1 MSDYREGCI
10 HAKKVKA
17 GIVDQRPVPNRSKK
31 AMPIILESRPI
42 NENKRFVRLMR
53 GKSDWRKWAAYRN
66 VREAEQARD
75 NLSRKYSTI
84 WEFRVKPSSE

>member
-10 HAKKVKA
+10 HAKKVRA
-17 GIVDQRPVPNRSKK
+17 GIVDQRTVPGRAKK

-42 NENKRFVRLMR
+42 KGTFAYRVER
-53 GKSDWRKWAAYRN
+53 SEWRKWAAYRS

-84 WEFRVKPSSE
+84 WEFRVKPLAE